1 MAIVSDLEVGKKRPQ
16 GPSRHSNTSY
26 SSTPIAKDVK
36 TTANDTTEPETPP
49 VYTPDVVQPGGN
61 EGIGG
66 GGSGSGGSGNGGAAT
81 ATYIDADGN
90 RQTGQVEPVEGQ
102 PSYWDTMREYY
113 QQMYDEQ
120 VGANNASAEA
130 AQARAREA
138 ADAQL
143 AALAEGYRGTNRQ
156 LYRDYMQNQQKLPQ
170 QMAAMGYNGGMS
182 ESSQLRLRNAYEE
195 ALADNER
202 ARLSEEAKANQN
214 YAQQA
219 YETQAAAT
227 AANNQAAQNR
237 LSYLAALQEQ
247 QRAQERADLENRA
260 AMLGAAG
267 DYSAYAG
274 LGYSQDE
281 IDYLERLWQLQHP
294 GLYASLYGGGGS
306 GGSGY
311 SGGDG
316 GNPEAYTDEKLK
328 KEVSAAVA
336 GGASYADTLDAIA
349 TQYNSGAITY
359 SQAQAAMAQASRE
372 VYNRNGAGAAVE
384 AAMAQAQA
392 QNQVGA
398 SSGNRQTFWDTLRNM
413 VSSPASMRQH

>member
-1 MAIVSDLEVGKKRPQ
+1 MAIVSDL
-16 GPSRHSNTSY
+16 
-26 SSTPIAKDVK
+26 
-36 TTANDTTEPETPP
+36 
-49 VYTPDVVQPGGN
+49 DVVQPSGN
-61 EGIGG
+61 AGIGG
-66 GGSGSGGSGNGGAAT
+66 GAAAPSET

-102 PSYWDTMREYY
+102 PSYWDTMRDYY

-219 YETQAAAT
+219 YEAQAAAT

-294 GLYASLYGGGGS
+294 DLYASLYGGGGS

-311 SGGDG
+311 SGGSGSGAGSGDG
-316 GNPEAYTDEKLK
+316 GTAALFAEAMSSL
-328 KEVSAAVA
+328 
-336 GGASYADTLDAIA
+336 
-349 TQYNSGAITY
+349 NSGATTQEIAAGLKAAADNGAI
-359 SQAQAAMAQASRE
+359 SPEQAALLTMNVGTA
-372 VYNRNGAGAAVE
+372 AG
-384 AAMAQAQA
+384 
-392 QNQVGA
+392 
-398 SSGNRQTFWDTLRNM
+398 LRNTRSQEDQRAQREQEWLDALEDARLGS
-413 VSSPASMRQH
+413 VYAGW

>member
-61 EGIGG
+61 AGIG
-66 GGSGSGGSGNGGAAT
+66 SGAAAPSET

-102 PSYWDTMREYY
+102 PSYWDTMRDYY
-113 QQMYDEQ
+113 QQMYDQQ

-202 ARLSEEAKANQN
+202 ARLSEEARANQN
-214 YAQQA
+214 FAQQA
-219 YETQAAAT
+219 YEAQAAAT

-294 GLYASLYGGGGS
+294 DLYASLYGGSSGGGGS

-311 SGGDG
+311 SGGG
-316 GNPEAYTDEKLK
+316 GDNPEAYTDEKLK
-328 KEVSAAVA
+328 QEVSAAVA

-359 SQAQAAMAQASRE
+359 SQAQAAMAQAARE

-384 AAMAQAQA
+384 AATAQAQAQA
-392 QNQVGA
+392 QNGA
-398 SSGNRQTFWDTLRNM
+398 SGNRQTFWDTLRNM